1 MNRLIRRLLEL
12 AKSFHRPTAMLLFGR
27 PCVKGMEAGCF
38 GKGGLVFCEGEQED
52 IPLLVDAWPEEFK
65 AAERIAAIIRKA
77 TQPTSDS
84 ET

>member
-1 MNRLIRRLLEL
+1 
-12 AKSFHRPTAMLLFGR
+12 
-27 PCVKGMEAGCF
+27 MEAGCF